1 MSEPLAPVCV
11 LTGGLGTRLGDRGRD
26 TPKALLEVAGEPFVF
41 HQLRLLRA
49 HGAER
54 VVLCVGHLGERVEAA
69 VGDGAALGLD
79 VRYVHDGPVPAG
91 TAGAVRGALALLG
104 DEFLVL
110 YGDTYLEIDYRD
122 VERAHRASGLPALMT
137 VLENEGRWDAS
148 NAVYADGR
156 VLRYGKRAHTPD
168 MRWIDYGLGA
178 FTPGAIDAAAGASD
192 LADVY
197 AALAE
202 RGLLAG
208 FEASERFHEIGTP
221 AALAETDAW
230 LRARRTDA

>member
-1 MSEPLAPVCV
+1 VSERLAPVCV
-11 LTGGLGTRLGDRGRD
+11 LAGGLGTRLGERGRD

-54 VVLCVGHLGERVEAA
+54 VVLCVGHLGERVEAV

-79 VRYVHDGPVPAG
+79 VRYAHDGPAPAG
-91 TAGAVRGALALLG
+91 TAGAVRGALPLLD

-110 YGDTYLEIDYRD
+110 YGDTYLEIDYRA
-122 VERAHRASGLPALMT
+122 VERARRASGLPALMT
-137 VLENEGRWDAS
+137 VLENRGRWDTS
-148 NAVYADGR
+148 NADYAGGR
-156 VLRYGKRAHTPD
+156 VRRYDK
-168 MRWIDYGLGA
+168 RWIDYGLGA
-178 FTPGAIDAAAGASD
+178 FTPAALDAAAGAAD

-221 AALAETDAW
+221 EALAETDAW
-230 LRARRTDA
+230 LTARRPGA